1 MSNQTTRQGVRL
13 RMPLHLAI
21 PLGIVVVIALSIL
34 VMAKILLDVPEGVAA
49 AIAAVTALNI
59 VGAFAFVATR
69 EAIDRKRIIE
79 VFAIALY
86 PIVIGAIIAYVGFGS
101 TTETKGGGAASGPTN
116 TLTDITI
123 SAANVAFNT
132 DTITAAAGKKI
143 TVHFD
148 NKDSVTHNIAFFD
161 DKSAK
166 QKIYVGSDVP
176 ASATADYSFKA
187 PTKPG
192 NYFFRC
198 DIHPTS
204 MTGTFVVKKG

>member
-1 MSNQTTRQGVRL
+1 VSNQTTRQGVRL

-21 PLGIVVVIALSIL
+21 PLGIVVVIGLSIL
-34 VMAKILLDVPEGVAA
+34 VLAKILLDVPEGVAA

-69 EAIDRKRIIE
+69 QSIDRKRIIE
-79 VFAIALY
+79 VFGISLY
-86 PIVIGAIIAYVGFGS
+86 PIVIGAVIAYVGFGS
-101 TTETKGGGAASGPTN
+101 TTEAKGGGASGPTN

-132 DTITAAAGKKI
+132 DTITAAAGKQI

-148 NKDSVTHNIAFFD
+148 NKDSVAHNIAFFD

-166 QKIYVGSDVP
+166 KKIYVGSDVQGG
-176 ASATADYSFKA
+176 ATADYSFKT

-192 NYFFRC
+192 SYFFRC